1 MKTTNNKITKEMIEK
16 MQEQEKP
23 KIIKNLELGKGEIY
37 LGELT
42 NKDKYQVLVRHLQVL
57 ENYNKLSTQFLSMM
71 TICLQELCK
80 KQGIDIDKI
89 INGK

>member
-1 MKTTNNKITKEMIEK
+1 MKTTNKKAKEIIEK
-16 MQEQEKP
+16 MKEQEEP
-23 KIIKNLELGKGEIY
+23 KIIKNLELGKGEVY

-57 ENYNKLSTQFLSMM
+57 ESYGRLISQFTSM
-71 TICLQELCK
+71 TAICLQELCK
-80 KQGIDIDKI
+80 KQDIDIDKI